1 MVVHK
6 FQSAAGLA
14 LGETRLNHVDS
25 QYLAPYS
32 FTPYLRLIQSTSLA
46 CG

>member
-6 FQSAAGLA
+6 FLSAAGLA
-14 LGETRLNHVDS
+14 LGETRSNSDIG
-25 QYLAPYS
+25 QAYS